1 MALPRRDDM
10 PVSPILPSLDGRQSL
25 PATLAHTLTRR
36 SSGEGTVVQAKKK
49 SALLLILLFCAVA
62 ATRGLT
68 YYVKSPDQEQV
79 EFITSFYKSYL
90 SLPETKRAYYA
101 VPPGSFYS
109 KGAEALLATNAYL
122 CQTLPR
128 NDDICGYSADWDVFL
143 GAQEIDPKLTFA
155 KAGFKA
161 VVSGKNMVNVS
172 FNVYPEYGAD
182 YDRKIRYILV
192 KENGGWRVDDVF
204 FAEHE
209 RFPVKESMRYQINEE
224 NQRVL
229 QEASEISATIAWV
242 FIYLREAD
250 MLDRAERFVAFPV
263 QVCSEAGSCQILQK
277 GDARLRQTILALHEA
292 YFGGDPDNTTVPDD
306 FSAKPEQGP
315 AAQGKTV
322 KVDALEFT
330 YQGQAWWITKIDL
343 SNLGRTIRVRR
354 QHKLNRPGFRGGR
367 AI

>member
-1 MALPRRDDM
+1 MHVA
-10 PVSPILPSLDGRQSL
+10 SILLSLDGRQSFS
-25 PATLAHTLTRR
+25 AILAHNVTRQ
-36 SSGEGTVVQAKKK
+36 SSGETVVQAKKK
-49 SALLLILLFCAVA
+49 YALLLSLLFCVVA
-62 ATRGLT
+62 ATMGLT
-68 YYVKSPDQEQV
+68 YYVKYPDQEQV

-101 VPPGSFYS
+101 VPPGAFYS
-109 KGAEALLATNAYL
+109 KGAEALLATNDRL

-143 GAQEIDPKLTFA
+143 STQETDPKLTFA
-155 KAGFKA
+155 TARFKA
-161 VVSGKNMVNVS
+161 IVSGKNMVDVS

-182 YDRKIRYILV
+182 YDRKIRYVLV

-204 FAEHE
+204 FAEHD

-229 QEASEISATIAWV
+229 QEASEISVAVSWV

-250 MLDRAERFVAFPV
+250 MLDRAERFVAFPL
-263 QVCSEAGSCQILQK
+263 QVCSEAGNCHTLQK
-277 GDARLRQTILALHEA
+277 GDARLGQTILALHEV

-306 FSAKPEQGP
+306 FSVKPGQGL

-343 SNLGRTIRVRR
+343 SNLVRTIRVHP
-354 QHKLNRPGFRGGR
+354 QHKSLN
-367 AI
+367 